1 MPRETAAPKA
11 SISNRRP
18 TEGDLL
24 TSIVRPKMERGQE
37 GGWEK
42 FFGWVDEGGTPLRQ
56 AQGRFSGQLAGR
68 RRYSELGKILQ
79 FFVMRM
85 ANFTIREF
93 RRGDFEILW
102 EIDQKCFPPGISYSQ
117 VELL

>member
-24 TSIVRPKMERGQE
+24 TFMVRPKMERGQE

-42 FFGWVDEGGTPLRQ
+42 FFGWVDEGATPLRQ
-56 AQGRFSGQLAGR
+56 AQGEVLRTAGGTPTLLGTGEDTTILRHENGEFHDPGVSAGR
-68 RRYSELGKILQ
+68 LRNSLGN
-79 FFVMRM
+79 R
-85 ANFTIREF
+85 
-93 RRGDFEILW
+93 
-102 EIDQKCFPPGISYSQ
+102 
-117 VELL
+117 